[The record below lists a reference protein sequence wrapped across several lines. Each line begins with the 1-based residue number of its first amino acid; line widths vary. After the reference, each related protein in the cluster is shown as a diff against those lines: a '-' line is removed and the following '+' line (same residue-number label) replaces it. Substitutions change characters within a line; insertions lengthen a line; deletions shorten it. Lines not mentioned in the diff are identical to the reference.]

1 MPFNKLK
8 MTILALVTNIDIQM
22 TKGISNFYSKWIRQ
36 NNNINN
42 NFHHPLKTLNNL

>member
-22 TKGISNFYSKWIRQ
+22 TIGISNFYSEWIRQ
-36 NNNINN
+36 NNNNN
-42 NFHHPLKTLNNL
+42 NIHHPLKTLNNL